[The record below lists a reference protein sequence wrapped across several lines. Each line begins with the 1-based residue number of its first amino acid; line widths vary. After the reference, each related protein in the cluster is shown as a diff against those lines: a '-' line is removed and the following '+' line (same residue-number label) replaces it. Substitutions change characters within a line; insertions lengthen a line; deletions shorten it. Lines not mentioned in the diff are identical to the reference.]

1 MISACSACRLSA
13 VSLSVSPFC
22 KLEVAAEILTT
33 SALSR
38 NAANSKEVLVRVLG
52 STKKLTIVFP
62 RRAGTFLI
70 SREPTVLK
78 AAAVSRIV
86 SISRRSSSR
95 MPSKSL
101 RFHVAGFG
109 TFLEAEAGD
118 VFTVSPSVRSRVQNR
133 RFQGGP
139 LRVPRGKSV
148 NSCRCS
154 RAELAVRDGP
164 DPEERQMGCVQGVQ
178 TS

>member
-1 MISACSACRLSA
+1 M
-13 VSLSVSPFC
+13 F
-22 KLEVAAEILTT
+22 TT

-38 NAANSKEVLVRVLG
+38 NAAKSKEGLVRVLG

-86 SISRRSSSR
+86 SISRRSNSR

-101 RFHVAGFG
+101 RCHVAGFG
-109 TFLEAEAGD
+109 RFLDAVAGD
-118 VFTVSPSVRSRVQNR
+118 VFTVSPSARRRVQNR
-133 RFQGGP
+133 RSQGV
-139 LRVPRGKSV
+139 LSRVPRGKSV
-148 NSCRCS
+148 NSYRCS
-154 RAELAVRDGP
+154 RVELAVRDGP
-164 DPEERQMGCVQGVQ
+164 DPEERQIGCVQGAQ
-178 TS
+178 MS